1 MVVTFW
7 NVIESRMLF
16 FCVHSEDLFYDQRHA
31 ACVHHATRMLASNVA
46 LLRRCT
52 VDATQSIPFKCK
64 RGARTKMKWVC
75 DECCVIAVTTLFS
88 TSFDSVFY

>member
-52 VDATQSIPFKCK
+52 VDATQSVPSKKNVKPASTQSSINTVVYMLVQEH
-64 RGARTKMKWVC
+64 RG
-75 DECCVIAVTTLFS
+75 
-88 TSFDSVFY
+88 